1 VFLTV
6 DGSCTD
12 PDIGSGPGTIVFS
25 NAQYSGANQ
34 DGEDSS
40 LDRATEGYIEVF
52 EMGVLTD
59 STLLAALVPNR
70 VNQFG
75 VQPDC
80 AQVEGAL
87 LDNSSVIAP
96 PTGGL
101 MGSAYI
107 INVLD
112 GTLYPYDATALD
124 DFSRISLWAAP
135 SATGKPTL
143 EDVNPK
149 TSDVVDAVGYRRS
162 TWDPIKGARP
172 ADPVSAVL
180 MRNQILNDFV
190 LDQATR
196 SGTDWIVTMPSK
208 PFYVPVVNPGVDK
221 ALPPFESAFKTGGA
235 PDYFGVAPTGLI
247 YPNRGNSQIFNREGA
262 YVVDAGDWGPNPPA
276 PLLLLRWTANVVT
289 FNNSNVFGATS
300 SPAGFYLPESYFDDG
315 WARLE
320 PFQYPDSPV
329 HQLVSTD
336 TPPVTYFGLPM
347 IGFMG
352 NNYVNGTLAGPSG
365 PVLSNYSATSSHRWL
380 LRIE

>member
-1 VFLTV
+1 
-6 DGSCTD
+6 
-12 PDIGSGPGTIVFS
+12 
-25 NAQYSGANQ
+25 
-34 DGEDSS
+34 
-40 LDRATEGYIEVF
+40 
-52 EMGVLTD
+52 
-59 STLLAALVPNR
+59 
-70 VNQFG
+70 
-75 VQPDC
+75 
-80 AQVEGAL
+80 L

-124 DFSRISLWAAP
+124 DFTRISLWVSPTAIAKP
-135 SATGKPTL
+135 SL

-149 TSDVVDAVGYRRS
+149 TSDVVDAAGYRHS
-162 TWDPIKGARP
+162 TWDPTKGARP

-180 MRNQILNDFV
+180 MQNQILNYFV
-190 LDQATR
+190 LDQATQ
-196 SGTDWIVTMPSK
+196 SGTDWIVTMPTK
-208 PFYVPVVNPGVDK
+208 PYYVPVVNLEVST

-235 PDYFGVAPTGLI
+235 PDYFGTAPLTSYASNPGNTQI
-247 YPNRGNSQIFNREGA
+247 YNREGVYFVA
-262 YVVDAGDWGPNPPA
+262 TVNIGLPV
-276 PLLLLRWTANVVT
+276 PLVLLRWTANVVT
-289 FNNSNVFGATS
+289 FNNSDVFAATS
-300 SPAGFYLPESYFDDG
+300 SVTLGVYSAGYYSPDG

-320 PFQYPDSPV
+320 PYQYTNSPV

-352 NNYVNGTLAGPSG
+352 NNYVNGTIPGPSG
-365 PVLSNYSATSSHRWL
+365 PVLSNYSATSPHRGL